1 MVNAENYN
9 KLVGKIVDALELDH
23 DIEKGDK
30 IVCCTNGNSDIVKV
44 LIDRGYSPVEQ
55 RVVDFTG
62 KNIDVLITFL
72 NYSDFIKIS
81 GLIDHRTRVISLY
94 RRLLASSD
102 QNQQNIIDKFFV
114 KMVGEGIS
122 IDEDIGGQI
131 ISTPFDNRA
140 FIYDFSGG
148 AS

>member
-1 MVNAENYN
+1 MVSSEHYN
-9 KLVGKIVDALELDH
+9 QLIGKLVSSIEESH
-23 DIEKGDK
+23 IIEKTDK
-30 IVCCTNGNSDIVKV
+30 IVCCTNGNSKIVDE

-55 RVVDFTG
+55 RVVDFDG

-81 GLIDHRTRVISLY
+81 PKVDHRTRVISLY
-94 RRLLASSD
+94 RTLLASSD
-102 QNQQNIIDKFFV
+102 PKQQKIIDSFFV
-114 KMVGEGIS
+114 NMVGEGIS
-122 IDEDIGGQI
+122 VDEDIGGQI
-131 ISTPFDNRA
+131 VSTPFDNRA